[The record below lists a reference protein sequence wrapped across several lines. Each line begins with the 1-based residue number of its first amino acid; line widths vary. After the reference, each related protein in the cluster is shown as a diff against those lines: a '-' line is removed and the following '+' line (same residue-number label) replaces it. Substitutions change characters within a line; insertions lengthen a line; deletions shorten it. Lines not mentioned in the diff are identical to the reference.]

1 MNKYIAFLVTALLAF
16 QVIFSL
22 FTLIYR
28 LPRYEQ
34 FDYANFFPEII
45 SEKINHKS
53 IVLTEAGRYGYFL
66 KNNYLYDIVGLNT
79 AFTAKNASS
88 YTYIKS
94 INPDLIFFHT
104 SVTLNDANF
113 KPCDGDN
120 FCEIQYDII
129 EKNFS
134 NSTKQLIYKDDLSS
148 LSRTHAAAISSL
160 QFLKQHSEKY
170 NIFIVNYL
178 NRYVHMIAIKNDLN
192 DINANDI
199 KLGLDKAFK
208 NIDS

>member
-1 MNKYIAFLVTALLAF
+1 MNKYVAFLETALLTF

-22 FTLIYR
+22 FTLNYR
-28 LPRYEQ
+28 LPRYQQ

-45 SEKINHKS
+45 SEKINQKS

-88 YTYIKS
+88 YSYIKS
-94 INPDLIFFHT
+94 IDPDLIFIHT
-104 SVTLNDANF
+104 SITLNANF
-113 KPCDGDN
+113 KPCNGDN
-120 FCEIQYDII
+120 SCEIQYDII
-129 EKNFS
+129 EKNFT
-134 NSTKQLIYKDDLSS
+134 NLTKQLIHENNLSS
-148 LSRTHAAAISSL
+148 LSRTHAASISSL

-178 NRYVHMIAIKNDLN
+178 NKYVHLIAIKNDLN

-199 KLGLDKAFK
+199 KLGLDMAFK
-208 NIDS
+208 NKDT